1 LTRLSLME
9 LGLTDGERKEVYWS
23 VCELVKQ
30 RLDKAKSVKEE

>member
-1 LTRLSLME
+1 
-9 LGLTDGERKEVYWS
+9 LTDGERKEVYWS